1 MLAGAPARLQPN
13 AMNDAVIQLVP
24 IGIVHSCFKGKFGVP
39 RQPALAPSAC
49 ACLELL
55 PPFNRAEAVQ
65 GLELVSH
72 IWLQFMFHLSPS
84 SKSPKVRPPRLG
96 GNQRLGVF
104 ASRSP
109 VRPNA
114 LGLSVV
120 RLDRVELADG
130 AVRLWL
136 SGVDLVDGTPVVDIK
151 PYLPY
156 VDAVPEARNALAPS
170 APAPVPVRIPD
181 SLALTAPVAQLVR
194 EVLAQD
200 PRPAYQAPTPE
211 RLYGMHLLDFNLQW
225 RYGNDQYGTYIQ
237 VVACTPY
244 NRDSTERR

>member
-1 MLAGAPARLQPN
+1 MHTLQT
-13 AMNDAVIQLVP
+13 
-24 IGIVHSCFKGKFGVP
+24 IGIVHSCFKEKFGVP

-55 PPFNRAEAVQ
+55 PPYNQADAVQ
-65 GLELVSH
+65 GLESVSH
-72 IWLQFMFHLSPS
+72 IWLQFIFHQSPE

-96 GNQRLGVF
+96 GNQRIGVF

-120 RLDRVELADG
+120 KLDRVEIDG
-130 AVRLWL
+130 AKVLLWL

-156 VDAVPEARNALAPS
+156 VDSVPAARNLLAPA
-170 APAPVPVRIPD
+170 APEPIGVGFAEGVSISPV
-181 SLALTAPVAQLVR
+181 LAQLIV
-194 EVLAQD
+194 EVLGQD
-200 PRPAYQAPTPE
+200 PRPAYQTPE
-211 RLYGMHLLDFNLQW
+211 PNRIYGMHLLDFNVQW
-225 RYGNDQYGTYIQ
+225 RYLASD
-237 VVACTPY
+237 ACTWSIEVIGLQAKR
-244 NRDSTERR
+244 N